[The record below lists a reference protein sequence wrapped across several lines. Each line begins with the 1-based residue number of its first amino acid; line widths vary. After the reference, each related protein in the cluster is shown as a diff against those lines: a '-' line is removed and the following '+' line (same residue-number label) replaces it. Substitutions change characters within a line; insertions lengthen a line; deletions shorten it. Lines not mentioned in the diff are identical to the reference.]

1 MFVYGGSATGKFC
14 HLKEFLKRVYKIIMV
29 GKEKLKNEN

>member
-1 MFVYGGSATGKFC
+1 VQQVS
-14 HLKEFLKRVYKIIMV
+14 LSLKRVYKIIMV